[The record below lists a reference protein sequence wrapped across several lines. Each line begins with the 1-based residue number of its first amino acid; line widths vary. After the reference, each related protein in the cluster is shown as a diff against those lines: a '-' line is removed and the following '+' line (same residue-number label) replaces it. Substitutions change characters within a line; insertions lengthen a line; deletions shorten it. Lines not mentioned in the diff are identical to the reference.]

1 MTVQNATGMIAA
13 LAYIDGV
20 GFHGI
25 DVVLSSESPTING
38 AWRGNIRSARIAV
51 AAIDWPDELQS
62 KAVSFADAAGRLV
75 TALGEDD
82 VETAVAP
89 SADVHGAWHA
99 LSDAGWSWL
108 ATAAGIRGGDSHRVG
123 HDT

>member
-1 MTVQNATGMIAA
+1 MTVQNAAGMIAA

-25 DVVLSSESPTING
+25 DMVLSSESPTINL
-38 AWRGNIRSARIAV
+38 AWLGKIRNARIAV
-51 AAIDWPDELQS
+51 AAIEWPDEFHF
-62 KAVSFADAAGRLV
+62 KAGSFADAAGRLV

-82 VETAVAP
+82 VATAVAP

-108 ATAAGIRGGDSHRVG
+108 ATTAGIRGGDSHRGG
-123 HDT
+123 HET